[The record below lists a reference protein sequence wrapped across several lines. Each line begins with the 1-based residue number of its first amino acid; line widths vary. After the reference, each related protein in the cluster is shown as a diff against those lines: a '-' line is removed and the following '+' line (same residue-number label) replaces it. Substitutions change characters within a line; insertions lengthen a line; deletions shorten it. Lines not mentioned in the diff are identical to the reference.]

1 MIVLSH
7 IQVVPLLA
15 AHTAGASTH
24 ELSLDLGL
32 TRTTVRLLTTGV
44 LLSDSQLLPW
54 HHLQTIAADA
64 VGCYRFDASEPVKIQ
79 GYSAHLDRF
88 YSLMPTQG
96 APTVLVGG
104 FPMHRIK
111 GTDPY
116 ADTQQ
121 KIKAAGKP
129 RGHVLDVCTGPGYTA
144 IAAARTAASVTTI
157 ELDDTMLTIA
167 RQNPWSQ
174 PLFRNPQI
182 TQLVGDALEV
192 VATLDDNSY
201 STIIHDPPI
210 FSLAGE
216 LYSGAFY
223 AELGRVLKP
232 GGRLFHY
239 IGSLESK
246 SGAGTLR
253 GVVRR
258 LQAAGFTRIEKR
270 TAAFG
275 VVAVRG

>member
-7 IQVVPLLA
+7 IQVAPLLA
-15 AHTAGASTH
+15 ARAANAATY

-32 TRTTVRLLTTGV
+32 TRTTVRLLPTGV
-44 LLSDSQLLPW
+44 LLNDSRLLSW
-54 HHLQTIAADA
+54 HHLETIATDD
-64 VGCYRFDASEPVKIQ
+64 VGCYRYESSEPIKIQ
-79 GYSAHLDRF
+79 AYSEQLDRF
-88 YSLMPTQG
+88 YSLMPTPG

-121 KIKAAGKP
+121 KLKAAGKP

-157 ELDDTMLTIA
+157 ELDPTMLTIA

-174 PLFRNPQI
+174 SLFHNPQI
-182 TQLVGDALEV
+182 TQLVGDAIAV
-192 VATLDDNSY
+192 VATFADNSY

-223 AELGRVLKP
+223 ADLARVLKP
-232 GGRLFHY
+232 GGKLFHY
-239 IGSLESK
+239 IGSLDSK
-246 SGAGTLR
+246 SGAGTMR

-275 VVAVRG
+275 IVAVRG